1 MYKYAIKKYMSEYC
15 LVCGKKPAQANSSA
29 YAKIHIQ
36 AVHIKDLFDS
46 EELERW
52 VPLFFG
58 GAKK

>member
-1 MYKYAIKKYMSEYC
+1 MSEYC